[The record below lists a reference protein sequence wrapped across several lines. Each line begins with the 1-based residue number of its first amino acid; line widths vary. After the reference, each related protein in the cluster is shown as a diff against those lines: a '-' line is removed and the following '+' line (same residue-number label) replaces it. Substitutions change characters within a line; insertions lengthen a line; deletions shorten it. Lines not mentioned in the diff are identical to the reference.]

1 MDRDDGPGRPQPIL
15 VVVDTPTVQV
25 FTSILTLVTLLG
37 ALASLGAWLIAPRW
51 APAARMSAAVGD
63 AGLWLGAL
71 VAVGATLGSLYFSE
85 VANFAPCKLCWFQR
99 IAMYPL
105 AFVLVAAAI
114 RRDRSVGWYVF
125 PLAVVGA
132 GIAGYH
138 ALIEWRPGLDSG
150 VCGAFG
156 PSCTDIWFREFGFVT
171 LAFMA
176 LVGFLSIIVFTLL
189 AVRPRQGTESS

>member
-1 MDRDDGPGRPQPIL
+1 MVPVAPGRIL
-15 VVVDTPTVQV
+15 VGVVDTEAVQI
-25 FTSILTLVTLLG
+25 FTSLL
-37 ALASLGAWLIAPRW
+37 ALATLAGATLAFLAWILAPRST
-51 APAARMSAAVGD
+51 AAARLAAAVGD
-63 AGLWLGAL
+63 AGLWIGAT
-71 VAVGATLGSLYFSE
+71 VATGSTLGSLYFSE
-85 VANFAPCKLCWFQR
+85 VADFTPCKLCWFQR

-105 AFVLVAAAI
+105 AFVLVAAAV

-125 PLAVVGA
+125 PLSAVGA
-132 GIAGYH
+132 AIAGYH
-138 ALIEWRPGLDSG
+138 ALIEWRPALDGG

-156 PSCTDIWFREFGFVT
+156 PSCTDVWFREFGFVT